1 MISTWLNQRI
11 VFWMNWN
18 FYSMQIAR
26 IQPSIQ
32 AAQAAVKKKKKK
44 IKEFYFAF
52 TFVSYKSL
60 YILIVV

>member
-11 VFWMNWN
+11 VFWINWN

-32 AAQAAVKKKKKK
+32 AAQAAVKKKK